1 MNLLQLLFPDFS
13 LILCGWLLCRYTA
26 LNRSVWQ
33 PIEALVYYFL
43 FPILLFGSIVRQPL
57 DLGGASALIAAGV
70 VMGLVGLALAYLLPH
85 LPVIGR
91 HIDRR
96 DHAAGAQ
103 VACRFNTFIG
113 LALVERLAGPPGM
126 QMLAILMGFCIP
138 VLNTGAVWPMAR
150 QAGTHFGSAIMRNP
164 LILAT
169 VAGLAAN
176 LVGLSLPHWLEPS
189 VSRISGAAIVLG
201 LMAAGAGLQLGSLA
215 QNKTLAA
222 ALLAIKHLVLPVL
235 ALLIARVMALD
246 PMQTTIFLC
255 FSALPTASS
264 AYVLA
269 VRMGYNGPFIASLVT
284 LSTLLAGLSIP
295 FALGVLQP
303 LAGP

>member
-70 VMGLVGLALAYLLPH
+70 VLGLVGIALAYLLPH

-103 VACRFNTFIG
+103 VAFRFNTFIG

-235 ALLIARVMALD
+235 ALLIARAMALD
-246 PMQTTIFLC
+246 AMQTTIFLC

>member
-1 MNLLQLLFPDFS
+1 VNLLQLLFPDFS

-70 VMGLVGLALAYLLPH
+70 VLGLVGIALAYLLPH

-103 VACRFNTFIG
+103 VAFRFNTFIG

-246 PMQTTIFLC
+246 AMQTTIFLC

-269 VRMGYNGPFIASLVT
+269 VRMGYNGPLIASLVT

>member
-70 VMGLVGLALAYLLPH
+70 VLGLVGIALAYLLPH

-103 VACRFNTFIG
+103 VAFRFNTFIG

>member
-70 VMGLVGLALAYLLPH
+70 VLGLVGIALAYLLPH

-103 VACRFNTFIG
+103 VAFRFNTFIG

-246 PMQTTIFLC
+246 AMQTTIFLC

-269 VRMGYNGPFIASLVT
+269 VRMGYNGPLIASLVT